1 VATAMIEAMSELPA
15 HLRRTITWDRASE
28 MANWR
33 DIDLQLKAPV
43 YFCDP
48 WRVPAE

>member
-1 VATAMIEAMSELPA
+1 MIEAMSELPA